1 MHTMPDAEVFVTVG
15 VDTHKD
21 VHVAVALDQLG
32 RFLDATEIPTT
43 SAGYAELLTWA
54 TELGTVDKVGIEG
67 TGSHGAGLC
76 RWLTARGVMV
86 VEVDR
91 PDRRTRRNKGKSD
104 TIDAESAARKVLSG
118 EATAVPK
125 SQDGNVERIRV
136 LRLTRRSAVVA
147 RGQASNQMHGL
158 IATAPDRL
166 REQLRDLTT
175 RKRVAVAARFRPD
188 RQSDPILA
196 TTKLALKKLAR
207 RFLELDAEIKEL
219 DRHLDQLVETT
230 APRLVARRGIG
241 THTAATLLITAGD
254 NPDRL
259 RSEASFAALTG
270 TSPLEASSGPRVRH
284 RLNRG
289 GDRDANAA
297 LHMIAVNRLANGHE
311 PTRAYVRKRTGGD
324 KADLDTL
331 RRIKRYIAR
340 EVFPLL
346 RDAMTRRPE
355 TIARAA

>member
-1 MHTMPDAEVFVTVG
+1 MHTMPDVEVFVTVG

-32 RFLDATEIPTT
+32 RFLDATEIATT
-43 SAGYAELLTWA
+43 SAGYAELLGWA
-54 TELGTVDKVGIEG
+54 SNLGTIDKVGIEG

-76 RWLTARGVMV
+76 RWLRSRGVNV

-91 PDRRTRRNKGKSD
+91 PDRRLRRNKGKSD

-118 EATAVPK
+118 EATAIPK
-125 SQDGNVERIRV
+125 SQDGNVEQIRI

-147 RGQASNQMHGL
+147 QGQASNQMHAL
-158 IATAPDRL
+158 IATAPDEL
-166 REQLRDLTT
+166 RDQLRDLTT

-188 RQSDPILA
+188 RQTDPILA

-219 DRHLDQLVETT
+219 NRQLDRLVEAT

-241 THTAATLLITAGD
+241 THTAATLLVTAGD

-311 PTRAYVRKRTGGD
+311 ATRAYVRKRTDGG

-331 RRIKRYIAR
+331 RRLKRYIAR

-346 RDAMTRRPE
+346 RDAVTRRPD
-355 TIARAA
+355 AVPRAA

>member
-1 MHTMPDAEVFVTVG
+1 MHTMPEAEVFVTVG

-21 VHVAVALDQLG
+21 VHVAVALDQVG
-32 RFLDATEIPTT
+32 RFLDANEIPTT
-43 SAGYAELLTWA
+43 SAGYAELLGWA
-54 TELGTVDKVGIEG
+54 SQLGTVDKVGIEG

-76 RWLTARGVMV
+76 RWLSFGGVVV

-91 PDRRTRRNKGKSD
+91 PDRRLRRNKGKSD

-125 SQDGNVERIRV
+125 SQDGNVEQIRI
-136 LRLTRRSAVVA
+136 LRFTRRSAVVA
-147 RGQASNQMHGL
+147 QGQASNQMHAL
-158 IATAPDRL
+158 IATAPDEL

-175 RKRVAVAARFRPD
+175 RKRVATATRFRPGPAV
-188 RQSDPILA
+188 RPILA
-196 TTKLALKKLAR
+196 TTKFALKKLAR

-219 DRHLDQLVETT
+219 NRQLDQLVETT
-230 APRLVARRGIG
+230 APGLVARRGIG

-254 NPDRL
+254 NPERL

-270 TSPLEASSGPRVRH
+270 TSPLEASPGPRVRH
-284 RLNRG
+284 Q
-289 GDRDANAA
+289 
-297 LHMIAVNRLANGHE
+297 
-311 PTRAYVRKRTGGD
+311 PTRTYVRKRTGGD
-324 KADLDTL
+324 EADLDTL

-346 RDAMTRRPE
+346 RDALTRRPE
-355 TIARAA
+355 TVPQAA